1 MSTLIQPDSDQMQLA
16 TVMAAFSD
24 PVRVMIIRALA
35 AQGEFAC
42 GTLELGVSPATRSH
56 HFRVLREAGITNTRV
71 AGTHRFVSLR
81 RDEFDARFPGLLGAG
96 LAAARAAAAPARPG
110 GPVAPAGGGAAHTP
124 PASQRRA
131 APCARPRNA
140 SFWSTWRTC

>member
-56 HFRVLREAGITNTRV
+56 HFRVLREAGITNTRI

-81 RDEFDARFPGLLGAG
+81 REELDLRFPGLLDAV
-96 LAAARAAAAPARPG
+96 LTAAEREAAYSAPA
-110 GPVAPAGGGAAHTP
+110 
-124 PASQRRA
+124 S
-131 APCARPRNA
+131 
-140 SFWSTWRTC
+140 